1 MTSTRTIGAL
11 VLALVAVVLAACEH
25 NYVYRPTVHTTA
37 AIEGRL
43 ASYYAIPP
51 EAPRGFV
58 ELASFGFADIRP
70 EGAPKDQKLRS
81 LHIRMVVSNSSD
93 KPWTVDTREQL
104 LALPNQGESRPAFAK
119 VDHGTAPI
127 VEIPPGGKATIDL
140 FYPLPENM
148 QDAKDL
154 PSFDTIWKVQTDA
167 RVVAE
172 RTPFE
177 RLEVKPPPYG
187 YYGYYDYWGPPY
199 WYDPY
204 YYGWV
209 GVRVAPVYVER
220 PVVIRPG
227 PAYAAPPARR
237 VR

>member
-1 MTSTRTIGAL
+1 MVQSRSIARV
-11 VLALVAVVLAACEH
+11 VLALFAVVLAACEH
-25 NYVYRPTVHTTA
+25 DYIYRPTVHTTA
-37 AIEGRL
+37 AIEGRP

-70 EGAPKDQKLRS
+70 ETADVDQTLRS
-81 LHIRMVVSNSSD
+81 LHIRMVVANNSD
-93 KPWTVDTREQL
+93 KPWTLDTREQL
-104 LALPNQGESRPAFAK
+104 LSLPNRGESRPAFAK
-119 VDHGTAPI
+119 ADHGTPPVI
-127 VEIPPGGKATIDL
+127 EIPPSGKATIDL
-140 FYPLPENM
+140 FYPLPANM
-148 QDAKDL
+148 QEAKDL
-154 PSFDTIWKVQTDA
+154 PSFDTIWKVQTDT
-167 RVVAE
+167 RVVLE

-177 RLEVKPPPYG
+177 RLELRPPPSYG
-187 YYGYYDYWGPPY
+187 YSDYWGPPY

-209 GVRVAPVYVER
+209 GVRVAPVYVQR